1 MAKGYEEKIAF
12 FTREGV
18 FCYKRLPFGLK
29 NARATYQRLVN
40 TVISNQI
47 GRNLEV
53 HVDDM
58 CSFGKEEGPFLGYL
72 VTKKGIKANPSK
84 VKEISDMKPPKTVKE
99 IQSLNKELA
108 TLSRFLPK
116 GTDKTLP
123 FLKVLKNCAS
133 KKIVQWTQEAE
144 EAFQNMKEYKET
156 LPTVTTPIKGKTLVM
171 YQAVLEESISA
182 VLLAERRKKQ
192 IPIYFKS
199 QALKWAK
206 MEYPWLKKLTLALV
220 YATRRL
226 QQYFQAHP
234 IQILTDKPIKQI
246 LARPEKS
253 GRQILAETP
262 TTESKEKETQNV
274 KNEELDPENTWK
286 LYTDGASRSDD
297 SGAGLILVNPE
308 GREYTYA
315 LRFEFATTNNEVAYE
330 AMLASLRIIKE
341 MKIKDLDIFV
351 DSQLV
356 ANQNK
361 KADALSKV
369 ASTTFSKLAKEVL
382 VEVLHEKS
390 IVGKESY
397 LSAWL
402 RCVGP
407 TQAKSIIEEIH
418 QGSCGMHAGPRL
430 VCGKKRIKEFE
441 ARQNEN
447 KRREDLD
454 ILEERREIASIKEAY
469 YKQKLERYYN
479 KHVRPSTFK
488 QGTYV
493 LRLNSSIIAE
503 FQGKIGPTWEGP
515 YVVKKAY
522 RDGAYKLETL
532 SDSWNG
538 SNLLKIYM

>member
-99 IQSLNKELA
+99 IQSLNEELA

-156 LPTVTTPIKGKTLVM
+156 LPTVTTPIKGKTL
-171 YQAVLEESISA
+171 
-182 VLLAERRKKQ
+182 
-192 IPIYFKS
+192 
-199 QALKWAK
+199 
-206 MEYPWLKKLTLALV
+206 LKKLTLAFV

-253 GRQILAETP
+253 GRIAKWEIELGEHDIEFKGRNPIKGQILAETP

-390 IVGKESY
+390 IVGKEVTYIIKEEGENWMAPSY

-418 QGSCGMHAGPRL
+418 QDL
-430 VCGKKRIKEFE
+430 VHP
-441 ARQNEN
+441 
-447 KRREDLD
+447 REDLD